1 MRQLVAIEPCVC
13 VYVCAQCTIQ
23 IKHFG
28 AWKAG
33 HFSSGG
39 AQPDTEM
46 AADRAEL
53 GWPIGFHTHTHI
65 PTQSAVVGATQLLL
79 SITGESAGRAN
90 GTPAGRAAQS
100 ARVPTDTTKRGTM
113 SESNCVCTSSICSMN
128 ERMAAIHT
136 KNTYTHTEAHTN
148 TEMGNYMY
156 SLTYLMV
163 ALNNYRLK
171 RRRSR
176 HSVYVV
182 RLKWIQF
189 FWCFCLPQ
197 SEYYNT

>member
-1 MRQLVAIEPCVC
+1 
-13 VYVCAQCTIQ
+13 
-23 IKHFG
+23 
-28 AWKAG
+28 
-33 HFSSGG
+33 
-39 AQPDTEM
+39 
-46 AADRAEL
+46 
-53 GWPIGFHTHTHI
+53 
-65 PTQSAVVGATQLLL
+65 
-79 SITGESAGRAN
+79 
-90 GTPAGRAAQS
+90 
-100 ARVPTDTTKRGTM
+100 M

-189 FWCFCLPQ
+189 CWCFCLPQ

>member
-1 MRQLVAIEPCVC
+1 M
-13 VYVCAQCTIQ
+13 
-23 IKHFG
+23 
-28 AWKAG
+28 
-33 HFSSGG
+33 
-39 AQPDTEM
+39 
-46 AADRAEL
+46 
-53 GWPIGFHTHTHI
+53 
-65 PTQSAVVGATQLLL
+65 QLLL

-128 ERMAAIHT
+128 ERMAATHT
-136 KNTYTHTEAHTN
+136 KNTEAHTN

-171 RRRSR
+171 RRRS
-176 HSVYVV
+176 HH
-182 RLKWIQF
+182 W
-189 FWCFCLPQ
+189 
-197 SEYYNT
+197 